1 KVLEGDTKI
10 EFTPLVEGGATKREV
25 AIDKIHGFL
34 FQRDIDKMPPALC
47 KINDAAGNAI
57 FASAVEGGPAGLKVT
72 TPGGVKFD
80 YKPDAL
86 AKLDYSKGK
95 LEFLSD
101 LNPSNVVE
109 QMELAKHEPYRKDMN
124 LENHKIR
131 IGNVEHNKGLS
142 MHSHTELEY
151 DLKGEYVEF
160 RAVVG
165 IDDELVAGSDVV
177 VVKIMNGDK
186 EMESITLDPKDKER
200 RKNIA
205 LNIKDVQ
212 NLRLNVT

>member
-1 KVLEGDTKI
+1 
-10 EFTPLVEGGATKREV
+10 
-25 AIDKIHGFL
+25 
-34 FQRDIDKMPPALC
+34 
-47 KINDAAGNAI
+47 
-57 FASAVEGGPAGLKVT
+57 
-72 TPGGVKFD
+72 
-80 YKPDAL
+80 
-86 AKLDYSKGK
+86 
-95 LEFLSD
+95 

-212 NLRLNVT
+212 KLRLIVTRPAGEFHDLQRFASFGDARVSKYPSRRIRRAWGVSPMMPASYHGPHGPRSPGTGIIPHLARKDHRCTPRRAAGPGGGPWGW